1 MSNKALY
8 GLLGVLGLAGVGI
21 FAFNNFND
29 DNETDNNNNTNNNA
43 EESTTQTQEGG
54 STGHDHSS
62 STVEDRDVEST
73 LNQLQTSLNENNIDL
88 SEIFQVQFEDPNNA
102 IPKRERKSKL
112 LKNDSA
118 LYSVLRAYRNK
129 LESNYGDLVSNQ
141 RMDFHT
147 ELIKRNDDVT
157 EDKLVERAQQLEGRC
172 IDLADTDSWNIGRH
186 SVSIN
191 TGRVYGYGNTHITVA
206 YFKQGVPDDVEDVLF
221 EVDDDEEEEDVTD
234 NEEEEEE
241 DEEEKE
247 HEVVEL

>member
-8 GLLGVLGLAGVGI
+8 GLLGVLGLTGVGI
-21 FAFNNFND
+21 FAFSNFND
-29 DNETDNNNNTNNNA
+29 DNENDNNTDNNA

-54 STGHDHSS
+54 STGHDHPS
-62 STVEDRDVEST
+62 STKEDRDVEST
-73 LNQLQTSLNENNIDL
+73 LHQLQTSLDENNIDL

-157 EDKLVERAQQLEGRC
+157 EEKLVDRAQQLEGRC

-191 TGRVYGYGNTHITVA
+191 TGRVDGYGNTHITVA

-221 EVDDDEEEEDVTD
+221 EVDDDEEEDDVTD
-234 NEEEEEE
+234 NGEEEE
-241 DEEEKE
+241 DDDDDEEEE
-247 HEVVEL
+247 QEVVEL